1 MASANS
7 PGTAGVSPATFRQRA
22 SAGRRPAVP
31 GSRQKPTPAELLVL
45 EQFLPY
51 RLSILSNRVS
61 RAIARRYA
69 KTFELSI
76 PEWRVIAVLGRRPG
90 LTAKEIA
97 EATEM
102 DKVAVSRAVA
112 RLITAK
118 RVASR
123 ADRADARRQL
133 LSLTREGE
141 SVHARIAPIALASEE
156 RLLAALDARE
166 RALLDQL
173 LDRLLEAAKVL

>member
-1 MASANS
+1 MASAK
-7 PGTAGVSPATFRQRA
+7 R
-22 SAGRRPAVP
+22 
-31 GSRQKPTPAELLVL
+31 KPTPGELLVL
-45 EQFLPY
+45 EEFLPY
-51 RLSILSNRVS
+51 RLSVLSNRVS

-69 KTFELSI
+69 KAFDLTI

-90 LTAKEIA
+90 LTAKEVT

-112 RLITAK
+112 RLVRAR

-123 ADRADARRQL
+123 ADREDARRQL
-133 LSLTREGE
+133 LALTREGE

-156 RLLAALDARE
+156 KLLASLDARE
-166 RALLDQL
+166 RTELDALI
-173 LDRLLEAAKVL
+173 DRLLAAAKAL